1 LSELEPRKR
10 QHENDEGF
18 PFVRIALGLA
28 FMFGT
33 VAFAFLSPPATL
45 IPAFALSIAA
55 AALLGSALNDIAK
68 RRRLALSPPANKE
81 RELLAAI
88 RDSGGNITPAEA
100 AMGTT
105 LTVEEADRMLSE
117 LASRGH
123 LRVGSDEGTLF
134 YFFPE
139 RRAPEL
145 GGRDPTDGQEPSEV

>member
-1 LSELEPRKR
+1 LSGLEPRER
-10 QHENDEGF
+10 RHENDEDF

-28 FMFGT
+28 FVLGT
-33 VAFAFLSPPATL
+33 VAFAFLDPPGTL
-45 IPAFALSIAA
+45 IPAFAFSILA

-88 RDSGGNITPAEA
+88 RTNEGSITPAEA

-134 YFFPE
+134 YFLPE
-139 RRAPEL
+139 RRAPEV
-145 GGRDPTDGQEPSEV
+145 GDRDQSDSHESS